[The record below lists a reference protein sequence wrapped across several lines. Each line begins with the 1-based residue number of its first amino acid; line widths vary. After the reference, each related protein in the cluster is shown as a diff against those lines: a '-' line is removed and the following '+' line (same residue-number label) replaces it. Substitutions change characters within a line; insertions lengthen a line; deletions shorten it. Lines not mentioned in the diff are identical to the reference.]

1 MPEEVETYEV
11 GTVFN
16 PLNSDLKADVSK
28 DSVEVLYPARLNA
41 MALDPSKVE
50 LNEEKVY
57 TPGEIVFS
65 INLYSRAKVEVTEG
79 EGIEVDEDCNR
90 SSLIRHA
97 ALVMKDALGFE
108 EGLHIEAYN
117 EHGVKHAGL
126 GSSSGLISAVA
137 SAINELYG
145 NPIPKKTL
153 LRYLAQNHGEE
164 VEGDENLIVPVQCI
178 GGSASA
184 GLYDAGLIVLAGES
198 RVVNAKELSDEWD
211 VVIGVPRDY
220 DSPDAKE
227 ALEKEME
234 NMDGFVDTG
243 ETRGKEIAY
252 NIVHKFLPATV
263 EEDLET
269 IGDVIFDYR
278 YNMGSNRN
286 CAFMYPSLLDIT
298 EEVRPLKENQDVE
311 VISVS
316 SVGPGIFA
324 ISKNVEKAKQKFEE
338 IGLDVYEANI
348 DNQDYRVVNS
358 SE

>member
-1 MPEEVETYEV
+1 MAEVETYEV

-16 PLNSDLKADVSK
+16 PLNSKFEAELSK

-65 INLYSRAKVEVTEG
+65 IDLYSRARVEVIEG
-79 EGIEVDEDCNR
+79 DGIEVAENCDR
-90 SSLIRHA
+90 KSLIRHA
-97 ALVMKDALGFE
+97 ALIMKDALGFE
-108 EGLHIEAYN
+108 QGLYIEAQN

-145 NPIPKKTL
+145 KPIPRRAL

-164 VEGDENLIVPVQCI
+164 VDEDEGLIVPVQCI
-178 GGSASA
+178 GGSASS
-184 GLYDAGLIVLAGES
+184 GLYNAGLIVLAGES
-198 RVVNAKELSDEWD
+198 RVVNSRKLSDEWE

-220 DSPDAKE
+220 NSPDAKE

-243 ETRGKEIAY
+243 ENRGKEIAY
-252 NIVHKFLPATV
+252 NILHKFLPAMV

-278 YNMGSNRN
+278 YNMGSNKN

-298 EEVRPLKENQDVE
+298 DEVRPLKDEGEVE
-311 VISVS
+311 VISIS

-324 ISKNVEKAKQKFEE
+324 ISKDVEKARQKFED
-338 IGLDVYEANI
+338 IGLEVYEANI
-348 DNQDYRVVNS
+348 DNQEYKVVK
-358 SE
+358 